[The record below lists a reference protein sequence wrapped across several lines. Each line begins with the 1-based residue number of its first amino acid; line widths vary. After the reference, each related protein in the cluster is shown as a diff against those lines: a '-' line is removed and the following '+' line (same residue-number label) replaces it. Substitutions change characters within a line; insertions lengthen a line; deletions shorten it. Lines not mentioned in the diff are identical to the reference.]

1 MSRLADRKDEWA
13 GPVRPN
19 LVHALWMCIL
29 ALVLWTLFLGW
40 HLPAH
45 YLAQHW
51 DVVWV
56 GFDIVQAMVL
66 GLTAWLALRRRPLVI
81 LTATASATML
91 FADGWFDV
99 MTARSGDLTT
109 SIVVGVLIE
118 IPGGLTLLVMAVRAL
133 HNLVAR
139 PSPSE

>member
-1 MSRLADRKDEWA
+1 MFY
-13 GPVRPN
+13 
-19 LVHALWMCIL
+19 ALWVCIL

-40 HLPAH
+40 HLPTH

-51 DVVWV
+51 DAVWA
-56 GFDIVQAMVL
+56 GYDIVQAMVL

-91 FADGWFDV
+91 FADVWFDV

-118 IPGGLTLLVMAVRAL
+118 IPGGLSLLVMAIRAL
-133 HNLVAR
+133 HNLAAR
-139 PSPSE
+139 PKSFG

>member
-19 LVHALWMCIL
+19 LVHALWICIF
-29 ALVLWTLFLGW
+29 ALVFWTLFLGW

-51 DVVWV
+51 DAVWV

-91 FADGWFDV
+91 FADAWFDV

-118 IPGGLTLLVMAVRAL
+118 IPGGLTLLVMAIRAL

-139 PSPSE
+139 PSPSA

>member
-1 MSRLADRKDEWA
+1 MW
-13 GPVRPN
+13 V
-19 LVHALWMCIL
+19 CIL

-40 HLPAH
+40 HLPTR

-51 DVVWV
+51 DAVWA
-56 GFDIVQAMVL
+56 GYDIVQAMVL

-91 FADGWFDV
+91 FADAWFDV

-118 IPGGLTLLVMAVRAL
+118 IPGGLSLLVMAIRAL
-133 HNLVAR
+133 HNLAAR
-139 PSPSE
+139 PKSFG